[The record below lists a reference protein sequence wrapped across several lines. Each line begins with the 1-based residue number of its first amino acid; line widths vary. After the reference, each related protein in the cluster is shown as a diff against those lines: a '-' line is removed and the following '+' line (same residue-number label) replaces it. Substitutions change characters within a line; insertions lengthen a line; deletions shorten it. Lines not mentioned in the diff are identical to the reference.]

1 MEINMLNL
9 QINDPELEDNLLQ
22 IYGNNKQSII
32 DAFSQFLQQQKII
45 NDVIISKKQI
55 ISGDIIDIDTAF
67 DSVIDMYT

>member
-1 MEINMLNL
+1 MLNL

-67 DSVIDMYT
+67 DSVIDMYK